1 LRSEATLTTPASGAA
16 RAALPWSRRHAD
28 QRLTFADRLL
38 AGTDVDGAV
47 RELCASHGGGAFL
60 GLAGGQGVFASR
72 EHAVLV
78 LGAPRSGKTSAV
90 VIPSV
95 LACPGALV
103 STSTKTDVR
112 DATVRSRAGLGE
124 VWAFDPTGEADACSH
139 ARELR
144 WSPVAAASSWDESLH
159 TARAMTLAA
168 PAVGRGTQH
177 EQHWAERA
185 AALLAPLLLAAHQSK
200 RGINEVLGWVL
211 RHELKQPGEILD
223 EAGAQVA
230 CDVLLGVARTD
241 QRERSSI
248 FSATAGVLALY
259 NTDSARRAAANPN
272 FDPAQFAASTDTIY
286 ITAPAH
292 RQALCAPLVAGL
304 LEQIR
309 HATYRRAATHPTADP
324 LFFCLDEVA
333 NIAPIHD
340 LPALVSEAGG
350 QGLHVM
356 ACLQDLSQARARW
369 GEGVAEGFLTLFQSK
384 LVLPGISD
392 PRTLEALSLVLGE
405 IDRPMPTHSTG
416 FSTSTTGWLSPT
428 TRTHS
433 RSDGYTV
440 ARQRR
445 MPPGEI
451 AAVSPGNALLVT
463 GARHRRLRLTPYH
476 VAEPW
481 RTITHAG
488 LACPAGHA
496 TVTSTP

>member
-1 LRSEATLTTPASGAA
+1 MRSDATLITTRQGSA
-16 RAALPWSRRHAD
+16 RSVLPWRRRPPAET
-28 QRLTFADRLL
+28 LSFSDRLL
-38 AGTDVDGAV
+38 ASANVEVAV
-47 RELCASHGGGAFL
+47 RDLCAARGGGAFL
-60 GLAGGQGVFASR
+60 GLNGGQGVFASR

-78 LGAPRSGKTSAV
+78 LGAPRSGKTSGV

-112 DATVRSRAGLGE
+112 DATMGARAGLGR
-124 VWAFDPTGEADACSH
+124 VWAFDPTGEANTPSH
-139 ARELR
+139 VRALH
-144 WSPVAAASSWDESLH
+144 WSPVAAASSWDDALH

-185 AALLAPLLLAAHQSK
+185 AALLAPLLHAAHKSD
-200 RGINEVLGWVL
+200 RGIEDVLGWVL
-211 RHELKQPGEILD
+211 RHDVEQAGEVLD
-223 EAGAQVA
+223 EAANQIA
-230 CDVLLGVARTD
+230 CDVLLGIARTD
-241 QRERSSI
+241 ERERSSI
-248 FSATAGVLALY
+248 FSAAAGVLALY
-259 NTDSARRAAANPN
+259 NTDSARRAASEPN
-272 FDPAQFAASTDTIY
+272 FDPEQFVASTDTIY

-292 RQALCAPLVAGL
+292 RQALCAPLVVGL

-309 HATYRRAATHPTADP
+309 HATYRRAATDPTAAP

-369 GEGVAEGFLTLFQSK
+369 GDQAAEGFLTLFQSK

-392 PRTLEALSLVLGE
+392 PRTLEAISLVLGE

-433 RSDGYTV
+433 RNDGYSV

-445 MPPGEI
+445 LPPGEI
-451 AAVSPGNALLVT
+451 AAVRSGHALLVT
-463 GARHRRLRLTPYH
+463 GAHHRRVRLTPYH
-476 VAEPW
+476 SSEPW
-481 RTITHAG
+481 QSVTRTD
-488 LACPAGHA
+488 LATSVRA
-496 TVTSTP
+496 TVTGTP

>member
-1 LRSEATLTTPASGAA
+1 MRSDTILTTQAPGPA
-16 RAALPWSRRHAD
+16 RAAVPWRRRRAD
-28 QRLTFADRLL
+28 QRLSFADRLL
-38 AGTDVDGAV
+38 ASSDVEAVV

-60 GLAGGQGVFASR
+60 GLAGAQGVFASR

-124 VWAFDPTGEADACSH
+124 VWAFDPTGEADSCPDV
-139 ARELR
+139 RELR
-144 WSPVAAASSWDESLH
+144 WSPVAAASSWDEALH

-185 AALLAPLLLAAHQSK
+185 AALLAPLLHAAHRSE

-211 RHELKQPGEILD
+211 RHELEAPGEILD
-223 EAGAQVA
+223 QAGAQVA

-259 NTDSARRAAANPN
+259 NTDSARRAGGNPN
-272 FDPAQFAASTDTIY
+272 FDPEQFAASTDTIY
-286 ITAPAH
+286 ITAPGH
-292 RQALCAPLVAGL
+292 RQALCAPLVVGL

-309 HATYRRAATHPTADP
+309 HATYRSAAAHPAADP
-324 LFFCLDEVA
+324 VFFCLDEVA

-369 GEGVAEGFLTLFQSK
+369 GDQAAEGFLTLFQSK
-384 LVLPGISD
+384 LVLAGISD
-392 PRTLEALSLVLGE
+392 PRTLEAISLVLGE
-405 IDRPMPTHSTG
+405 IDRPMPTHSAG
-416 FSTSTTGWLSPT
+416 SSTSTTGWLSPT

-445 MPPGEI
+445 LPPGEI
-451 AAVSPGNALLVT
+451 AAIGPGNALLVT
-463 GARHRRLRLTPYH
+463 GARHRRLRLTPSH
-476 VAEPW
+476 AAQPW
-481 RTITHAG
+481 RTITR
-488 LACPAGHA
+488 A
-496 TVTSTP
+496 TT

>member
-1 LRSEATLTTPASGAA
+1 LLASG
-16 RAALPWSRRHAD
+16 
-28 QRLTFADRLL
+28 
-38 AGTDVDGAV
+38 DVEVAV
-47 RELCASHGGGAFL
+47 RELCVSRGGGAFL
-60 GLAGGQGVFASR
+60 GLAGGQAVFASR

-78 LGAPRSGKTSAV
+78 LGAPRSGKTTGV

-112 DATVRSRAGLGE
+112 DATVRSRSNVGE
-124 VWAFDPTGEADACSH
+124 VWAFDPTGETDACSLV
-139 ARELR
+139 RELR
-144 WSPVAAASSWDESLH
+144 WSPVAAARSWDEALH

-185 AALLAPLLLAAHQSK
+185 AALLAPLLHAAHQSE
-200 RGINEVLGWVL
+200 REITDVLGWVL
-211 RHELKQPGEILD
+211 RHDLEAPGETL
-223 EAGAQVA
+223 ERAGADVA

-259 NTDSARRAAANPN
+259 NTDAGRRAADNPN
-272 FDPAQFAASTDTIY
+272 FDPEQFAASTDTIY

-292 RQALCAPLVAGL
+292 RQALCAPLVVGL

-309 HATYRRAATHPTADP
+309 HATYRRAATHPAATP
-324 LFFCLDEVA
+324 LLFCLDEVA

-356 ACLQDLSQARARW
+356 ACLQDLSQARTRW
-369 GEGVAEGFLTLFQSK
+369 GDGAAEGFLTLFQSK

-405 IDRPMPTHSTG
+405 IDRPMRTHSTG

-428 TRTHS
+428 TKTHS
-433 RSDGYTV
+433 QSDGYTV

-445 MPPGEI
+445 LPPGQI
-451 AAVSPGNALLVT
+451 AAVSPGSALLVT

-476 VAEPW
+476 IAEPW
-481 RTITHAG
+481 RTITNA
-488 LACPAGHA
+488 PAITAAPA
-496 TVTSTP
+496 TVTGEA

>member
-1 LRSEATLTTPASGAA
+1 MRSDPTLTTPTAGPA
-16 RAALPWSRRHAD
+16 RAALPWRRRHAD
-28 QRLTFADRLL
+28 PPPSFAERLL
-38 AGTDVDGAV
+38 VSSDVEVAV
-47 RELCASHGGGAFL
+47 RELCALSGGGAFL
-60 GLAGGQGVFASR
+60 GLAGGQGVFANR

-78 LGAPRSGKTSAV
+78 LGAPRSGKTSGV

-112 DATVRSRAGLGE
+112 DATMRTRARLGE
-124 VWAFDPTGEADACSH
+124 VWAFDPTGETDASSH

-144 WSPVAAASSWDESLH
+144 WSPVAAASSWDEALH

-185 AALLAPLLLAAHQSK
+185 AALLAPLLYAAHQGE
-200 RGINEVLGWVL
+200 RGITDVLGWVL
-211 RHELKQPGEILD
+211 RHELEAPGEVLD
-223 EAGAQVA
+223 QAGAQMA

-248 FSATAGVLALY
+248 LSATAGVLALY

-272 FDPAQFAASTDTIY
+272 FDPEQFAASTHTIY

-292 RQALCAPLVAGL
+292 RQALCAPLVVGL

-356 ACLQDLSQARARW
+356 ACLQDLSQARSRW
-369 GEGVAEGFLTLFQSK
+369 GDGTAEGFLTLFQSK

-445 MPPGEI
+445 LPPGEI
-451 AAVSPGNALLVT
+451 AAISHGNALLVT
-463 GARHRRLRLTPYH
+463 GAGHRRLRLTPYH
-476 VAEPW
+476 ATQPW
-481 RTITHAG
+481 RTITHATPG
-488 LACPAGHA
+488 TTGRA
-496 TVTSTP
+496 TVTRTP

>member
-1 LRSEATLTTPASGAA
+1 LRSDATLTTEAPSPA
-16 RAALPWSRRHAD
+16 RAALPWRRRHAD
-28 QRLTFADRLL
+28 QLLAFADRLL
-38 AGTDVDGAV
+38 ASTDVEVAV
-47 RELCASHGGGAFL
+47 RELCASRGGGAFL

-78 LGAPRSGKTSAV
+78 LGAPRSGKTSGV

-95 LACPGALV
+95 LAYPGALV

-124 VWAFDPTGEADACSH
+124 VWAFDPTGETDASSRG
-139 ARELR
+139 RELR
-144 WSPVAAASSWDESLH
+144 WSPVAAASSWDEALH

-185 AALLAPLLLAAHQSK
+185 AALLAPLLHAAHKSE
-200 RGINEVLGWVL
+200 RGIEDVLGWVL
-211 RHELKQPGEILD
+211 RHELEQPGEIL
-223 EAGAQVA
+223 ERAGALVA

-259 NTDSARRAAANPN
+259 NTDSARRAAASPN
-272 FDPAQFAASTDTIY
+272 FDPELFAASTDTIY

-292 RQALCAPLVAGL
+292 RQALCAPLVVGL

-309 HATYRRAATHPTADP
+309 HATYRRAATHPTADS

-350 QGLHVM
+350 QGLHVI

-369 GEGVAEGFLTLFQSK
+369 GDQAAEGFLTLFQSK

-416 FSTSTTGWLSPT
+416 FSTSTTGWFSPT
-428 TRTHS
+428 SRTHS

-445 MPPGEI
+445 LPPGEI
-451 AAVSPGNALLVT
+451 AAITTGNALLVT
-463 GARHRRLRLTPYH
+463 GARHRRLRLTPH
-476 VAEPW
+476 HAAEPW
-481 RTITHAG
+481 RTITRPR
-488 LACPAGHA
+488 LA
-496 TVTSTP
+496 

>member
-1 LRSEATLTTPASGAA
+1 LRSEESVSVPAPGPA
-16 RAALPWSRRHAD
+16 RAALPWHRRPPD
-28 QRLTFADRLL
+28 RLRSFAERLL
-38 AGTDVDGAV
+38 AGGDLEGAV

-60 GLAGGQGVFASR
+60 GLGAGQPVFADH

-78 LGAPRSGKTSAV
+78 LGAPRSGKTSGV
-90 VIPSV
+90 VIPSI

-112 DATVRSRAGLGE
+112 DATVRSRGGLGQ
-124 VWAFDPTGEADACSH
+124 VWAFDPTGEADAPSH
-139 ARELR
+139 VRELR
-144 WSPVAAASSWDESLH
+144 WSPVAAASSWDEALH

-185 AALLAPLLLAAHQSK
+185 AALLAPLLHAAHL
-200 RGINEVLGWVL
+200 REHGIADVLAWVL
-211 RHELKQPGEILD
+211 RHELETPGEVLD
-223 EAGAQVA
+223 RAGAAVA

-259 NTDSARRAAANPN
+259 NTDSARRAAGSPN
-272 FDPAQFAASTDTIY
+272 FDPDQFAASADAIY

-292 RQALCAPLVAGL
+292 RQALCAPLVVGL

-309 HATYRRAATHPTADP
+309 HAAYRRAAAQPTADP

-350 QGLHVM
+350 QGLHVL

-369 GEGVAEGFLTLFQSK
+369 GDQAADGFLTLFQSK
-384 LVLPGISD
+384 LVLAGISD

-405 IDRPMPTHSTG
+405 IDRPMRTHSTG
-416 FSTSTTGWLSPT
+416 FSTSRTGWLPPT
-428 TRTHS
+428 TRTRS

-445 MPPGEI
+445 LPPGEI
-451 AAVSPGNALLVT
+451 AAVSLGTALLVT
-463 GARHRRLRLTPYH
+463 GARHRRLRLMPYH
-476 VAEPW
+476 ASEPW
-481 RTITHAG
+481 RTITQAT
-488 LACPAGHA
+488 AVPTRRA
-496 TVTSTP
+496 TVRRTP

>member
-1 LRSEATLTTPASGAA
+1 MRSNPTPTTAISTG
-16 RAALPWSRRHAD
+16 RALSALPWRRTGND
-28 QRLTFADRLL
+28 RPPSFAHRLL
-38 AGTDVDGAV
+38 AAGDVDAAV
-47 RELCASHGGGAFL
+47 RELCAARGGGAFL

-78 LGAPRSGKTSAV
+78 LGAPRSGKTTAV

-95 LACPGALV
+95 LSYPGALV

-124 VWAFDPTGEADACSH
+124 VWAFDPTGEADIPSNV
-139 ARELR
+139 RELR
-144 WSPVAAASSWDESLH
+144 WSPVAAASSWDEALH

-168 PAVGRGTQH
+168 PAIGRGTQH

-185 AALLAPLLLAAHQSK
+185 AALLAPLLHAANQSGK
-200 RGINEVLGWVL
+200 GMEQVLTWVL
-211 RHELKQPGEILD
+211 RQDELAQPGDILA

-230 CDVLLGVARTD
+230 CDVLLGIARTD

-272 FDPAQFAASTDTIY
+272 FDPEWFSASSDTIY

-292 RQALCAPLVAGL
+292 RQALCAPLVVGL

-309 HATYRRAATHPTADP
+309 HATYRRNATNATADP
-324 LFFCLDEVA
+324 VFFCLDEVA

-350 QGLHVM
+350 QGLHVT

-369 GEGVAEGFLTLFQSK
+369 SDGAAEGFLTLFQSK

-392 PRTLEALSLVLGE
+392 PRTLDALSLVLGE
-405 IDRPMPTHSTG
+405 IDRQMPTHSTG
-416 FSTSTTGWLSPT
+416 SSTSTTGWFSPT
-428 TRTHS
+428 TRTRS

-445 MPPGEI
+445 LPPGEI
-451 AAVSPGNALLVT
+451 AAISHGNALLVT
-463 GARHRRLRLTPYH
+463 GAQHRRLRLTPH
-476 VAEPW
+476 HEAEPW
-481 RTITHAG
+481 RTITGAG
-488 LACPAGHA
+488 LA
-496 TVTSTP
+496 